1 MFEYLM
7 MSLVV
12 FAVSLIPVFGP
23 PSWILVMFYT
33 HAYHLAIIPTVLLA
47 AFSTALGR
55 LVLALFFRY
64 ARNWLPAKALTN
76 LDAAKSTI
84 RKNRGG
90 VWAITGLFVL
100 SPLPSAQ
107 LFEAAGLLEVKLL
120 PLTTAFMAG
129 RLVTYTIYVS
139 SANVTV
145 TNLKRLWSQGYVSP
159 FSIVLQVIMLAM
171 IIALFRY
178 KKIIAFVRRHLP
190 KDQEPGQPV

>member
-1 MFEYLM
+1 M

-33 HAYHLAIIPTVLLA
+33 HVYHLALIPTVLLA
-47 AFSTALGR
+47 AFSTASGR
-55 LVLALFFRY
+55 LVLALVFRY
-64 ARNWLPAKALTN
+64 ARNWLPAKALAN

-120 PLTTAFMAG
+120 PLTAAFMAG
-129 RLVTYTIYVS
+129 RLVTYSIYVS
-139 SANVTV
+139 SANLTV
-145 TNLKRLWSQGYVSP
+145 TNLEKLWTQGYVSP
-159 FSIVLQVIMLAM
+159 FSVALQVFMLALVV
-171 IIALFRY
+171 ALFRY
-178 KKIIAFVRRHLP
+178 KKIVGFIRRHLR
-190 KDQEPGQPV
+190 KDQEPKQTG

>member
-1 MFEYLM
+1 M

-33 HAYHLAIIPTVLLA
+33 HAYHLALIPTVLLA
-47 AFSTALGR
+47 AFSTAFGR
-55 LVLALFFRY
+55 YVLALIFRY

-120 PLTTAFMAG
+120 PLTAAFMAG
-129 RLVTYTIYVS
+129 RLVTYSIYVS
-139 SANVTV
+139 SANFTISNVK
-145 TNLKRLWSQGYVSP
+145 NIWSQGYLSP
-159 FSIVLQVIMLAM
+159 TSIVLQILMLTLV
-171 IIALFRY
+171 IALFRY
-178 KKIIAFVRRHLP
+178 KKIVAFVRRHSS
-190 KDQEPGQPV
+190 KNQEPKLPD